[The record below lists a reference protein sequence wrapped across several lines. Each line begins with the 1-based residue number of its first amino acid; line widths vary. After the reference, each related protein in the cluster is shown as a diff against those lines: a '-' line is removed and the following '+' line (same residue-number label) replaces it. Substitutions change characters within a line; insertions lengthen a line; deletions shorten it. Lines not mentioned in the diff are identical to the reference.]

1 MPIVRRREGAVG
13 AWTRT
18 LAMCACLLCA
28 LGLACGM
35 SVAGV
40 VSLAEAADDPVPTTP
55 EPAPEPA
62 PDPAPVPTPAPKP
75 KPKPAPAPQKPVSQP
90 RPTSVTPTPA
100 SVARSA
106 PTRPTTSAVKKRL
119 IHKRKAHTKRKVQP
133 KPGTSLPTVV
143 TPKHA
148 RSGVLGTQTAATL
161 SSGGSFDFGSLL
173 IVMTLG
179 MAIVCFG
186 VAAIPA
192 PYVPWR
198 PAAHFIAYRHLD
210 IAIAGLGFL
219 FLTGFLA
226 LVGV

>member
-1 MPIVRRREGAVG
+1 
-13 AWTRT
+13 
-18 LAMCACLLCA
+18 MCACLLCA

-35 SVAGV
+35 PVAGA

-55 EPAPEPA
+55 EPAP
-62 PDPAPVPTPAPKP
+62 DPAPVPAPAPKA
-75 KPKPAPAPQKPVSQP
+75 KPKPAPRKSVSEP

-100 SVARSA
+100 SVVRSA
-106 PTRPTTSAVKKRL
+106 PTRPTTAAVKKRV
-119 IHKRKAHTKRKVQP
+119 IHKRKAHTKRKLQP
-133 KPGTSLPTVV
+133 KPSTSVPTVV
-143 TPKHA
+143 TPKRA

-179 MAIVCFG
+179 MAIACFG

-192 PYVPWR
+192 LYVPWR
-198 PAAHFIAYRHLD
+198 PAAHFIAHRHLD

>member
-1 MPIVRRREGAVG
+1 MPASGRSSAGGKISLPIVRRREGAVG

-62 PDPAPVPTPAPKP
+62 PDP
-75 KPKPAPAPQKPVSQP
+75 
-90 RPTSVTPTPA
+90 TPA

-106 PTRPTTSAVKKRL
+106 PTRPTTSAVKKRV

-133 KPGTSLPTVV
+133 KPGTSLRTVV
-143 TPKHA
+143 TPKHT